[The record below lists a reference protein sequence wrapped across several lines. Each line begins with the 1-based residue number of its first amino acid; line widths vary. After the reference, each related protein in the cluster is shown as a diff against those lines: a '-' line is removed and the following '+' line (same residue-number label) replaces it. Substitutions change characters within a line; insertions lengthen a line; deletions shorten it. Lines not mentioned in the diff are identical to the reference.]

1 MSCVRT
7 HTPQHAIRTPHF
19 SLKKLA
25 QKNNQLQ
32 APCLFATHFHELTD
46 LAKTVPCVTNRHVT
60 AHVADGKL
68 TMLYQVRDGPCDQSF
83 GIHVAEIARF
93 PPHVVSMARRKADEL
108 EMLGNTGT
116 IFAEDPAEKVTG
128 QKRKADHD
136 THDKDLEGRNLMAK
150 FLVSSLSCQYLHS
163 VFICDLHLYVT
174 CILFLLSKLLPRLP
188 ILQLV
193 LHTYTHT
200 HTHTFYLLY
209 RRSSQDCH
217 WTRWRRVK
225 LATRCDA

>member
-1 MSCVRT
+1 
-7 HTPQHAIRTPHF
+7 
-19 SLKKLA
+19 
-25 QKNNQLQ
+25 
-32 APCLFATHFHELTD
+32 
-46 LAKTVPCVTNRHVT
+46 
-60 AHVADGKL
+60 
-68 TMLYQVRDGPCDQSF
+68 MLYQVRDGPCDQSF

-136 THDKDLEGRNLMAK
+136 THDKDLEGRNLMVK

-163 VFICDLHLYVT
+163 VFTCDLHLYYMLPAF
-174 CILFLLSKLLPRLP
+174 CFFCPSYFLAYQSYNLCFT
-188 ILQLV
+188 
-193 LHTYTHT
+193 HTHTHT